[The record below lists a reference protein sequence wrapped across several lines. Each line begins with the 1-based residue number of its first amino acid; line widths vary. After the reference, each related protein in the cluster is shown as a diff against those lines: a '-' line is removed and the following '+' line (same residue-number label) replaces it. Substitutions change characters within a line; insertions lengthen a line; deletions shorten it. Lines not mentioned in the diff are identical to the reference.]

1 LIRYFDNLFI
11 FLIMPSSNVVI
22 CLAYIL
28 GLLFT
33 SVPWGGAYVFG
44 MGLLAAVF
52 FRAFYIKLRKF
63 NLQKQSSIT
72 KTRGGVNT
80 PLTTPHPR
88 IWLIAGLVGLL
99 ASFYFQLRVPEPGVK
114 DISQFV
120 ANDNNSNQQQLVIVR
135 GEVDSK
141 PRLTRSQKGQFWLKV
156 TQLDEVKNDEGPA
169 GVPKGVTGK
178 LYVTVPILQATGL
191 YPSQQVA
198 VTGMLYK
205 PKAASNPGGFDFQE
219 YLKKEGTFAGLVGKQ
234 INVIDKERKWGW
246 WQVRE
251 QIVRSQVRFLGV
263 PEGPLVSAMV
273 LGGRAVDLPYDIRD
287 VFVRTGLAHALAAS
301 GFQTSLILGVI
312 LQLTRRANKATQVI
326 CGSLGLITFLCL
338 AGFQAAVLRAV
349 IMGFAALIGMALERK
364 VQQLGSLLLAATLL
378 LLFNPTWIWDLGFQ
392 LSFLATLGLIVTATP
407 ITKKLDFIPP
417 LLASLISVPLAAT
430 IWTLPLL
437 LHIFS
442 VVAVYSIP
450 LNIITTP
457 FISVISIGGM
467 ISALVS
473 VVSADLGSTLAGF
486 LYYPTHWLIAIIKFF
501 DSLPGSVIAVGS
513 ISTAQMLI
521 IYGLIIST
529 TLVRW
534 WQKRWWF
541 ASLMAVILVVIPAW
555 HSTNNLLKI
564 TLLATNQEPVLVVQD
579 QGNVT
584 LINSGTEGTGLYT
597 ILPFLRQQG
606 INQVKWAISTNFEKS
621 QNDAWLEILANL
633 PIKNFYDYT
642 YAGEN
647 QIETQILQRQ
657 LQDQEGI
664 YQSLELGQVVN
675 TGAIIAQFINDTLPI
690 LKLQVFGQNWLLIG
704 SVKSQQI
711 EQLVKDGVLSSP
723 QVLWCPSESLEDLIK
738 ILKPPVAIATT
749 NNLDSKTLST
759 ITEGQTQVFFTGR
772 DGAIQWTPNGNFEA
786 FIQVTENKSSEL

>member
-1 LIRYFDNLFI
+1 
-11 FLIMPSSNVVI
+11 MPSTSAII

-33 SVPWGGAYVFG
+33 SIPWGGVWVFALG
-44 MGLLAAVF
+44 MLAAVF
-52 FRAFYIKLRKF
+52 FRAVYIRLWKF
-63 NLQKQSSIT
+63 NFKKYGSST
-72 KTRGGVNT
+72 KTRGRVNT
-80 PLTTPHPR
+80 PLTAPHPR

-99 ASFYFQLRVPEPGVK
+99 ATVYFQLRVPQPGTN
-114 DISQFV
+114 DISRFV
-120 ANDNNSNQQQLVIVR
+120 PNDNNSNQKQLVIVR
-135 GEVDSK
+135 GEVASK
-141 PRLTRSQKGQFWLKV
+141 PRLTRSQRGQFWFNV
-156 TQLDEVKNDEGPA
+156 TQLDEVKNDDGPA
-169 GVPKGVTGK
+169 GVPQSVTGK

-191 YPSQQVA
+191 YPSQQVDI
-198 VTGMLYK
+198 TGMLYK
-205 PKAASNPGGFDFQE
+205 PREVSNPGGFDFRE

-234 INVIDKERKWGW
+234 INVIDQERKWGW

-273 LGGRAVDLPYDIRD
+273 LGARAVDLPYDIRD
-287 VFVRTGLAHALAAS
+287 LFVRNGLAHALAAS

-312 LQLTRRANKATQVI
+312 LQLTSRANKSTQVI

-349 IMGFAALIGMALERK
+349 IMGFAALLGLALERK
-364 VQQLGSLLLAATLL
+364 VQQLGSLLLAATVL

-417 LLASLISVPLAAT
+417 LFASLVAVPLAAI

-450 LNIITTP
+450 LNMITTP

-473 VVSADLGSTLAGF
+473 LISSDLGGTLAGF
-486 LYYPTHWLIAIIKFF
+486 LYYPTHWFLAIIRFF

-529 TLVRW
+529 VLVKW
-534 WQKRWWF
+534 WQKRWWV
-541 ASLMAVILVVIPAW
+541 AGLLAVILVIVPAW
-555 HSTNNLLKI
+555 HYTNNLLRI
-564 TLLATNQEPVLVVQD
+564 TLLATNKEPVLVIQD
-579 QGNVT
+579 QGKVT
-584 LINSGTEGTGLYT
+584 LINSGNEGTGRYT
-597 ILPFLRQQG
+597 VLPFLRQQG
-606 INQVKWAISTNFEKS
+606 INQIDWAIAGNFQKNE
-621 QNDAWLEILANL
+621 NDAWLEILANL
-633 PIKNFYDYT
+633 PIRNFYDYL
-642 YAGEN
+642 YIGEN
-647 QIETQILQRQ
+647 QLGTQILQRQ
-657 LQDQEGI
+657 LQNQEGV
-664 YQSLELGQVVN
+664 YQPLALGQVVN
-675 TGAIIAQFINDTLPI
+675 TGTIIAQFVNNTLPI
-690 LKLQVFGQNWLLIG
+690 LKLQVFGKNWLLVG
-704 SVKSQQI
+704 RVKSQQI
-711 EQLVKDGVLSSP
+711 EQLVKDGMVSSP
-723 QVLWCPSESLEDLIK
+723 QVLWCPSESLQDLIK
-738 ILKPPVAIATT
+738 VLQPPVAIATT
-749 NNLDSKTLST
+749 NNLDSKALSK
-759 ITEGQTQVFFTGR
+759 ISNGKTQVFLTGR

-786 FIQVTENKSSEL
+786 FIQVTENKSSHL